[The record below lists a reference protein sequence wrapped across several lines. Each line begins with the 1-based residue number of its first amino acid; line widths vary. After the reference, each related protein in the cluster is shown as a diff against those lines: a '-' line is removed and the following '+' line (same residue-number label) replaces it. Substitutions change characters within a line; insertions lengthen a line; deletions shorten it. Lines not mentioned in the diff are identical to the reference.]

1 MKKVEKNLK
10 KMGKRVD
17 ETTIPWYNIH
27 RKREPIPAERSAR
40 LRFFRIQKKGISF
53 EEMKFFNSEDVLDVS
68 AEGLCVSGSPQGL
81 DGGLDGGSM
90 FGGAWDAY
98 DDDDGEIVIME
109 GRIISKIYDGYRIRP
124 TREIARFTKKQWAEM
139 LETGDAWDY
148 EDYE

>member
-1 MKKVEKNLK
+1 MKY
-10 KMGKRVD
+10 
-17 ETTIPWYNIH
+17 YN
-27 RKREPIPAERSAR
+27 SY
-40 LRFFRIQKKGISF
+40 
-53 EEMKFFNSEDVLDVS
+53 DVIDGF

-81 DGGLDGGSM
+81 DGGLDGGSR

-109 GRIISKIYDGYRIRP
+109 GRIITKIYDGYRIRP
-124 TREIARFTKKQWAEM
+124 AREIARFTKKQWKEM

>member
-1 MKKVEKNLK
+1 LTKPRYRGTIYIEKGSLSRQK
-10 KMGKRVD
+10 GVL
-17 ETTIPWYNIH
+17 
-27 RKREPIPAERSAR
+27 S

-53 EEMKFFNSEDVLDVS
+53 EEMKTFNSEDVIDVF
-68 AEGLCVSGSPQGL
+68 AEGLCVSGSPNGL
-81 DGGLDGGSM
+81 DGDGGSR

-98 DDDDGEIVIME
+98 DDDGEIVIME
-109 GRIISKIYDGYRIRP
+109 GRIIAKIYDGYRIRP